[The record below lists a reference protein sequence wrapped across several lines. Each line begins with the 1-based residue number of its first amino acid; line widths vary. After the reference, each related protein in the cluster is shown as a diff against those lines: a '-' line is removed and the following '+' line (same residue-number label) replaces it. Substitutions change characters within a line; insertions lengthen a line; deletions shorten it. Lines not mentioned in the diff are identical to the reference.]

1 MKTTINIYG
10 IIILAVIFAALLVSC
25 GKKDDKSVTYNTPQ
39 KEQFKNN
46 SVNNNNINNSTNNT
60 STEKINNNK
69 ENNTKGSTKM
79 VHLTAAEFKQ
89 KVFNYETEK
98 EWKFT
103 GDKPVIIDFY
113 ADWCGPCKMAAP
125 VLEEL
130 SKEYDGKV
138 QIYKIDTEEEQEL
151 AQVFGIRSI
160 PSILFIPMEG
170 KPQMTMGALPKES
183 FVQAINEVLK
193 VN

>member
-1 MKTTINIYG
+1 MKTTINIFSV
-10 IIILAVIFAALLVSC
+10 IILAVIFAALLVSC
-25 GKKDDKSVTYNTPQ
+25 GKKDDKTVTYNTPQ

-113 ADWCGPCKMAAP
+113 ADWCGPCKMVAP